1 MEKVDMGVRD
11 LLALYDAL
19 VRWARIHGE
28 SMQNTLE
35 MLEYIRRVKSKEPLR
50 QEVTVQRRQSQP
62 AVSTH

>member
-19 VRWARIHGE
+19 VRWARIHVE

-50 QEVTVQRRQSQP
+50 QEVDVYED
-62 AVSTH
+62 